1 MPTQLQSAAPAET
14 MDATPA
20 ICPKLAA
27 LKARAK
33 ALKKRRKEEQRR
45 FFIAVCNSFHAL
57 GFSF

>member
-1 MPTQLQSAAPAET
+1 MLTQPHPTLLAKTDAAASAA
-14 MDATPA
+14 
-20 ICPKLAA
+20 CPKLTV

-45 FFIAVCNSFHAL
+45 FFIAICSSFHAL